1 MSSDFFSDIDRIPYE
16 GPDSDNPLAFRWYD
30 ADRVVAGKTMA
41 EHLRFAVS
49 YWHSFNSE
57 GIDIFGA
64 GTLDRP
70 WLDPARDPMEAA
82 KEKMDVAFEFVSKF
96 GAPFYCFHD
105 RDIAPEGSTF
115 AESCRN
121 FDEMVEL
128 AAGHQERTGVQL
140 LWGTANLF
148 SHPRFQAGAAT
159 NPDPDLFR
167 YAAAQVAHCMN
178 ATHRLGGA
186 NYVLWGGREGYDT
199 LLNTDLRR
207 ELDQL
212 GRFFNL
218 VVEHKHAIGFEGLI
232 LIEPKPFEPTKHQ
245 YDYDVAAVH
254 AFLQKYGL
262 ENEVKVNIEVNHA
275 TLAGHDFAHEIASAV
290 AAGIFGSVDANAGDD
305 RLGWDLD
312 RFPVSVEQM
321 TLGMLEILRGGG
333 FTSGGMNFDAKLRRQ
348 SSDRNDLFHAHIG
361 GMDTMAR
368 ALLVA
373 QSIIDDGEL
382 DRRLADR
389 YAGWDTTTDITG
401 GTTLQG
407 LHDAQ
412 LGERQGADPH
422 QRPPGGP
429 REPGRQTHRTRAL
442 TVRSHR
448 RPGAGATGLGA
459 PVGSIHGVRSRQSAQ
474 GVPDPGPRD
483 RRQTARSTSTRA
495 TPPRSRAR

>member
-1 MSSDFFSDIDRIPYE
+1 MSNDFFPDIDTIRYE
-16 GPDSDNPLAFRWYD
+16 GPESDNPLAFRWYD
-30 ADRVVAGKTMA
+30 ADRVVAGRTMA
-41 EHLRFAVS
+41 DQLRFAVS

-70 WLDPARDPMEAA
+70 WLDPARDPMAAA
-82 KEKMDVAFEFVSKF
+82 KEKMEVAFEFLSKL

-128 AAGHQERTGVQL
+128 AAGHQERTGVRL

-148 SHPRFQAGAAT
+148 SNPRFQAGAAT
-159 NPDPDLFR
+159 NPDPELFK
-167 YAAAQVAHCMN
+167 YAAAQVAHCMT
-178 ATHRLGGA
+178 ATKRLGGE

-199 LLNTDLRR
+199 LLNTDMRR

-212 GRFFNL
+212 GRFFNM
-218 VVEHKHAIGFEGLI
+218 VVEHKHAIGFDGTI

-245 YDYDVAAVH
+245 YDYDVATVYS
-254 AFLQKYGL
+254 FLQRYGL
-262 ENEVKVNIEVNHA
+262 EDEVKVNIEVNHA
-275 TLAGHDFAHEIASAV
+275 TLAGHDFAHEIATAFT
-290 AAGIFGSVDANAGDD
+290 AGIFGSIDANAGDD

-333 FTSGGMNFDAKLRRQ
+333 FTTGGLNFDAKLRRQ
-348 SSDRNDLFHAHIG
+348 STDRNDLFHAHIG

-368 ALLVA
+368 ALLA
-373 QSIIDDGEL
+373 AAAILDDGEL
-382 DRRLADR
+382 DARRDDR
-389 YAGWDTTTDITG
+389 YAGWAAEQAILDG
-401 GTTLQG
+401 KVTLQD

-412 LGERQGADPH
+412 LASDK
-422 QRPPGGP
+422 
-429 REPGRQTHRTRAL
+429 EPTRTSGRQEALENLVAKHIERTR
-442 TVRSHR
+442 
-448 RPGAGATGLGA
+448 
-459 PVGSIHGVRSRQSAQ
+459 
-474 GVPDPGPRD
+474 
-483 RRQTARSTSTRA
+483 
-495 TPPRSRAR
+495 